1 MPLTRGGGL
10 HLQGVMRCGRG
21 LRTTH
26 YIVQPRLTIYA
37 TKICSFS
44 LITNS
49 IDRTKSE
56 NSIIIKNQRMTLKLI
71 ILCCLT
77 AILGAGFLVMIIRN
91 QLKRSAAEKERYADM
106 YESTLAERDALSEML
121 ETQTVSEETR
131 TIITQRLEILNTIIT
146 HTFRKGMRT

>member
-1 MPLTRGGGL
+1 
-10 HLQGVMRCGRG
+10 
-21 LRTTH
+21 
-26 YIVQPRLTIYA
+26 
-37 TKICSFS
+37 
-44 LITNS
+44 
-49 IDRTKSE
+49 
-56 NSIIIKNQRMTLKLI
+56 
-71 ILCCLT
+71 
-77 AILGAGFLVMIIRN
+77 MIIRN